1 VHPVARRKQSRPTKP
16 SVPIKASR
24 DSKEK
29 SAAEGRRMIST
40 PNKPRKMAIQV
51 LASTFSRKKI
61 RAPKTTNN
69 GADCKMAVA
78 EDMGVKAMAK
88 T

>member
-1 VHPVARRKQSRPTKP
+1 
-16 SVPIKASR
+16 
-24 DSKEK
+24 
-29 SAAEGRRMIST
+29 MIST

-61 RAPKTTNN
+61 RAHKTTNKS
-69 GADCKMAVA
+69 ADCKMAVA

>member
-1 VHPVARRKQSRPTKP
+1 
-16 SVPIKASR
+16 
-24 DSKEK
+24 
-29 SAAEGRRMIST
+29 MIST

-61 RAPKTTNN
+61 RAPKTTNK
-69 GADCKMAVA
+69 GADCKIAVA

-88 T
+88 AAMDAIIQPIPRKFSCRKGLRSN

>member
-1 VHPVARRKQSRPTKP
+1 
-16 SVPIKASR
+16 
-24 DSKEK
+24 
-29 SAAEGRRMIST
+29 MIST

-69 GADCKMAVA
+69 GADCKMAVT

-88 T
+88 I